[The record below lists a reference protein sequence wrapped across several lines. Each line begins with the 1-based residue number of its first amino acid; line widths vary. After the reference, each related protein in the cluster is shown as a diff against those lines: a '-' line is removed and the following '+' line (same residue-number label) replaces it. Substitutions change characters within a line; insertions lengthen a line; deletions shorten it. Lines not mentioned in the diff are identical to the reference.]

1 MVEEEGK
8 GEGVLGGGQ
17 ERGKECTYICVSK
30 DGSMEGCGGRRYIKD
45 EYVET
50 REWRARKGR
59 GWKEYV

>member
-30 DGSMEGCGGRRYIKD
+30 DGCMEGCGG
-45 EYVET
+45 
-50 REWRARKGR
+50 
-59 GWKEYV
+59 KEVHKR